1 MNRATLKKLYRE
13 ALVQVFGT
21 GDEIQDKYLLE
32 AVNRDIHLADK
43 APGQWSPDSVLEIYC
58 EGGIPNATDI
68 FDPAWHGFSGKAV
81 YNADPNNNYDQK
93 EFIFTPSV
101 ANTAGQNLVRQ
112 SYNNMKTLSDYDSM
126 TDV

>member
-21 GDEIQDKYLLE
+21 GNKLQDKYLLD
-32 AVNRDIHLADK
+32 AVKRDIHLADQ

-68 FDPAWHGFSGKAV
+68 FDPSWRGFAGKAV
-81 YNADPNNNYDQK
+81 YNADKWAEVDDIVNLML
-93 EFIFTPSV
+93 SV
-101 ANTAGQNLVRQ
+101 SHPGTKVYHEP
-112 SYNNMKTLSDYDSM
+112 YNNAVVNIGYCFN
-126 TDV
+126 